1 MGRICL
7 PTEAGIW
14 AVQKRSMPDM
24 VKIKDESMKGFDS
37 GMLLWL
43 IQLMRL

>member
-1 MGRICL
+1 MGGIRF
-7 PTEAGIW
+7 PTEDGIW

-24 VKIKDESMKGFDS
+24 AKRKNESMKGFDS
-37 GMLLWL
+37 GMLLWF